1 MFVGVMRLIIN
12 VPGARSLKDRRR
24 VVHAFRD
31 RVRARSSVSIAEVG
45 DLERYQVATLG
56 VSAVARDSQ
65 HCSELL
71 AEVAH
76 LARNLREAVLADIAT
91 EVVSFGE
98 GGRSVQ
104 GGIGQDFEYA
114 EPRPRARSHSDDEE
128 ADEP

>member
-1 MFVGVMRLIIN
+1 MRLILN

-71 AEVAH
+71 AEVANQ
-76 LARNLREAVLADIAT
+76 ARNLREAVLADIAT

-114 EPRPRARSHSDDEE
+114 DPRPIARSRSDDEE